1 MSFLNRFLPLE
12 FVWIGCE
19 YLGGEKKS
27 KKIKLINAKLVKFN
41 CCKGGKMVKKWWK
54 IKGALNF
61 MG

>member
-41 CCKGGKMVKKWWK
+41 CCKGGKMVKK
-54 IKGALNF
+54 
-61 MG
+61 